1 MYFFR
6 DGKRRPIADNDSAT
20 SLSSRLL
27 ALAGIAWALPLTFF
41 GLLLALPIMLGRG
54 QLCVV
59 HASTPALLV
68 SGRVA
73 DAILERH
80 PFGAMCAMA
89 IGHVVIADRRS
100 LTPQI
105 LTHELEHVRQAA
117 IWGSL
122 FPFAYFAAS
131 LWAVLHG
138 RDAYWSNIFEVAARK
153 AEKHA

>member
-1 MYFFR
+1 MR
-6 DGKRRPIADNDSAT
+6 SNRKPGKRRSRN
-20 SLSSRLL
+20 LGVRLL
-27 ALAGIAWALPLTFF
+27 VVAGILWALPVTLF
-41 GLLLALPIMLGRG
+41 GLLLAVPVILGRG
-54 QLCVV
+54 QLCIVR
-59 HASTPALLV
+59 AATPALLV

-73 DAILERH
+73 DAMLERH

-117 IWGSL
+117 LWGAF
-122 FPFAYFAAS
+122 FPFAYCGAS

-138 RDAYWSNIFEVAARK
+138 RDAYWSNIFEVAARQ
-153 AEKHA
+153 AEKHP